1 MSKKLEILGMAL
13 DNDTVQEAMLK
24 VEGFLDS
31 TMMKT
36 VGTISMETLVK
47 AQEDGQ
53 LKECKIGR
61 AHV

>member
-53 LKECKIGR
+53 LNVLK
-61 AHV
+61 A